1 MLRRLRP
8 RLDADLLILGGG
20 LAGLSLAAAL
30 ARRGYPGRVQV
41 LEPRREYVDD
51 RSWAFWARA
60 GDIEAECAEQQ
71 WAQWQIGALDQ
82 PALRCA
88 APGWR
93 YCYLRSAQ
101 LYAQAQQQ
109 IAASAQIQLRLGLAA
124 DRLQAVGD
132 ALRVDTDDGP
142 LFAAQVVD
150 TRPPSAEQRAQS
162 SLFQVFAGRE
172 LETTQNLFAA
182 DSVELMTDLRCDAHG
197 LVFSYVLPL
206 SPRRA
211 LVEVTRFAASPLPRA
226 QLQAELDALIAGRGW
241 QSAVALR
248 DEFAVLPMGL
258 PAAPP
263 LPMGAV
269 RAGIAGGG
277 LRAASG
283 YGFLRI
289 RAWAERC
296 ADALA
301 RGGSAFGHPPEPALR
316 RWMDALFLQVLR
328 REPERAPELFL
339 RMARGVRGA
348 AFVRFMSD
356 CASLSDYAQVVAALP
371 PAPFLRALLSGGPT
385 STRRLRR

>member
-1 MLRRLRP
+1 MRGRLRP

-60 GDIEAECAEQQ
+60 GDIEAEHAEQQ

-101 LYAQAQQQ
+101 VYAQAQQQ
-109 IAASAQIQLRLGLAA
+109 IAAGAQIQLRLGLAA

-132 ALRVDTDDGP
+132 ALRVGTDDGP

-150 TRPPSAEQRAQS
+150 TRPPSAEQRAHS

-172 LETTQNLFAA
+172 LESAQALFDP

-211 LVEVTRFAASPLPRA
+211 LVEVTRFAASPLSRA
-226 QLQAELDALIAGRGW
+226 QLQAELDALIARRGW
-241 QSAVALR
+241 QSAAALR
-248 DEFAVLPMGL
+248 EEFAVLPMGL
-258 PAAPP
+258 PTAPP
-263 LPMGAV
+263 LPTGAV

-296 ADALA
+296 ASALA
-301 RGGSAFGHPPEPALR
+301 SGGSALAHPPEPALR

-356 CASLSDYAQVVAALP
+356 CASASDYAQVVAALP
-371 PAPFLRALLSGGPT
+371 PAPFLRALLSAGAT
-385 STRRLRR
+385 SARRAQR

>member
-1 MLRRLRP
+1 
-8 RLDADLLILGGG
+8 
-20 LAGLSLAAAL
+20 
-30 ARRGYPGRVQV
+30 
-41 LEPRREYVDD
+41 
-51 RSWAFWARA
+51 
-60 GDIEAECAEQQ
+60 
-71 WAQWQIGALDQ
+71 
-82 PALRCA
+82 
-88 APGWR
+88 
-93 YCYLRSAQ
+93 
-101 LYAQAQQQ
+101 
-109 IAASAQIQLRLGLAA
+109 
-124 DRLQAVGD
+124 
-132 ALRVDTDDGP
+132 
-142 LFAAQVVD
+142 
-150 TRPPSAEQRAQS
+150 
-162 SLFQVFAGRE
+162 
-172 LETTQNLFAA
+172 
-182 DSVELMTDLRCDAHG
+182 
-197 LVFSYVLPL
+197 
-206 SPRRA
+206 
-211 LVEVTRFAASPLPRA
+211 
-226 QLQAELDALIAGRGW
+226 
-241 QSAVALR
+241 
-248 DEFAVLPMGL
+248 MGL
-258 PAAPP
+258 PTAPP

-269 RAGIAGGG
+269 RAGVAGGG